1 MTQVYTKVYT
11 CVMNTKFIGVKDFRQ
26 NISDYA
32 KRARKGDARYI
43 IMNRN
48 KPLFEIKAFAEDEYL
63 DSFVADVLKAEADV
77 VRGHYHAQEEVL
89 KELGVK

>member
-1 MTQVYTKVYT
+1 
-11 CVMNTKFIGVKDFRQ
+11 MNTKFIGVKDFRQ

-32 KRARKGDARYI
+32 KRASKGEARYI

-63 DSFVADVLKAEADV
+63 DSFVSDVLKAEADV
-77 VRGHYHAQEEVL
+77 ARGNYHTHEEVL
-89 KELGVK
+89 KALGIA